1 MRSGQDDRNL
11 NFFTMARISHTNEAP
26 KSANPTSK
34 YLEWKS
40 NDKSF
45 SYYDKSAGENVKVE
59 LPLKFLFLQ
68 NYHMVKGW
76 NDASESGIYSNEVFY
91 IGSEPMTVRSF
102 KGGVIAEGL
111 YKDIKPTIT
120 AAGGKYNR
128 SIYVMLED
136 GTVANISLK
145 GSGVRQWSDFM
156 EANKNTIDN
165 QWIEVL
171 TSNDEKKGS
180 IKYSTPEF
188 TVGANLTKQDSAKAD
203 DVAAE
208 LKTYLDGYFKKEA
221 ATTEEVEPVLDF

>member
-1 MRSGQDDRNL
+1 
-11 NFFTMARISHTNEAP
+11 MARISHTNEAP

-45 SYYDKSAGENVKVE
+45 SYYDKEAGENVKVE

-68 NYHMVKGW
+68 NYHTVKGW

-156 EANKNTIDN
+156 EANKNIIDN

-208 LKTYLDGYFKKEA
+208 LKNYLDGYFKKEV

>member
-1 MRSGQDDRNL
+1 
-11 NFFTMARISHTNEAP
+11 MARISHTNEAP

-45 SYYDKSAGENVKVE
+45 SYYDKEAGENVKVE

-68 NYHMVKGW
+68 NYHTVKGW

-156 EANKNTIDN
+156 EANKNVIDN

-208 LKTYLDGYFKKEA
+208 LKTYLDGYFKKEV